1 MTDVIGRQQKSTR
14 AVCILSANHANTRDT
29 AKHESHQQLASVIDG
44 GFHVYVSSVSQL
56 VPDRK
61 VIFFRVIE
69 FLNVVL
75 CCRFQ
80 ISCRSQS
87 MKPRSPSTG
96 GKGRFPQTDYFFHS
110 GFGQWHGHFW
120 SSDGEDRSRFRNL
133 FNLGR
138 EYRIEAARERAR
150 EMAAFAVI
158 VLTSAWP
165 VVYMIVTVVKLLSK
179 GRPLN

>member
-1 MTDVIGRQQKSTR
+1 
-14 AVCILSANHANTRDT
+14 
-29 AKHESHQQLASVIDG
+29 
-44 GFHVYVSSVSQL
+44 
-56 VPDRK
+56 
-61 VIFFRVIE
+61 
-69 FLNVVL
+69 
-75 CCRFQ
+75 
-80 ISCRSQS
+80 

-96 GKGRFPQTDYFFHS
+96 GKGHFPHTDYFFHS
-110 GFGQWHGHFW
+110 GFGRWRGHFW

-165 VVYMIVTVVKLLSK
+165 VIYMIVTVVKLLSK

>member
-1 MTDVIGRQQKSTR
+1 
-14 AVCILSANHANTRDT
+14 
-29 AKHESHQQLASVIDG
+29 
-44 GFHVYVSSVSQL
+44 
-56 VPDRK
+56 
-61 VIFFRVIE
+61 
-69 FLNVVL
+69 
-75 CCRFQ
+75 
-80 ISCRSQS
+80 
-87 MKPRSPSTG
+87 MKPKTPYTG
-96 GKGRFPQTDYFFHS
+96 GKVPFPQTDYFFHS
-110 GFGQWHGHFW
+110 GFGQWRGNSW

-150 EMAAFAVI
+150 EMAAFVVI

>member
-1 MTDVIGRQQKSTR
+1 
-14 AVCILSANHANTRDT
+14 
-29 AKHESHQQLASVIDG
+29 
-44 GFHVYVSSVSQL
+44 
-56 VPDRK
+56 
-61 VIFFRVIE
+61 
-69 FLNVVL
+69 
-75 CCRFQ
+75 
-80 ISCRSQS
+80 

-96 GKGRFPQTDYFFHS
+96 GKGRFPQTDYFYHS
-110 GFGQWHGHFW
+110 GFGQWHGRFW
-120 SSDGEDRSRFRNL
+120 SYDGEDGSRSRNL

-150 EMAAFAVI
+150 EMAAFVVI